1 MKLKKITIYQIKIPF
16 SVQVTHN
23 LANRAESDGF
33 LVEIEDLQGCK
44 GYGEGTPRE
53 YVTGENNT
61 KTKKA
66 LEKLAH
72 SFLGRKF
79 NGKEDLFLSLREV
92 SRNFLK
98 NPSAFCAFE
107 IALFDLF
114 SKRLNV
120 PLWRLLSDT
129 PVQDKIYY
137 SSILPILPKKNRL
150 GILELTQK
158 YKINQIKAKASNN
171 ITETVQ
177 VVSEIKQVL
186 GSNANIRIDANG
198 AFSTEKAI
206 QFVDSIKKAGL
217 SISYLEQPVTKD
229 NFFGLREVED
239 QTGIPVIAD
248 ESFCNEQDLK
258 FIIEKKICKGLNVRL
273 SKCGG
278 LLNSKAFIEKAQK
291 AGLFCQLGCHVGE
304 TSILSAA
311 GLNLAVACGPFK
323 FVEGCYSKF
332 LLEDDVSEKPL
343 AFGVYGSATI
353 PIKPGLGVEIS
364 QSKINRYCQKVLE
377 IS

>member
-1 MKLKKITIYQIKIPF
+1 M
-16 SVQVTHN
+16 
-23 LANRAESDGF
+23 
-33 LVEIEDLQGCK
+33 
-44 GYGEGTPRE
+44 
-53 YVTGENNT
+53 
-61 KTKKA
+61 
-66 LEKLAH
+66 
-72 SFLGRKF
+72 
-79 NGKEDLFLSLREV
+79 
-92 SRNFLK
+92 
-98 NPSAFCAFE
+98 
-107 IALFDLF
+107 
-114 SKRLNV
+114 
-120 PLWRLLSDT
+120 
-129 PVQDKIYY
+129 QDKIYY